1 MVSCPT
7 DNLND
12 MTWVIVLKTF
22 QRMQN
27 LRWQP
32 ERQNLKLLE
41 LLREGAKLYNAELL
55 EPERGMDQ
63 ISSVVILEVNSFIG
77 PI

>member
-1 MVSCPT
+1 MVSCLT

-63 ISSVVILEVNSFIG
+63 ISSVLVLEVNSFIG
-77 PI
+77 PT